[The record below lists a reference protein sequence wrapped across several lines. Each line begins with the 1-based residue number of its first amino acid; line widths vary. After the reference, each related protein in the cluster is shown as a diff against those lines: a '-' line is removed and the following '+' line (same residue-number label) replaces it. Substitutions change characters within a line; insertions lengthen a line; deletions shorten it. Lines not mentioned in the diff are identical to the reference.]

1 MNKYNIFLISISSLF
16 FASCSNEGQKNIEA
30 DKNEGIFLS
39 APTIERKASPEDAT
53 VFFIKPRANE
63 RFSGPIEV
71 EFGVSNI
78 EIVPSGQ
85 DQQGSGHH

>member
-16 FASCSNEGQKNIEA
+16 LASCSNEEQKNIEA
-30 DKNEGIFLS
+30 DKNENIFLS

-63 RFSGPIEV
+63 RFSGPIEI

-85 DQQGSGHH
+85 DQQGS

>member
-16 FASCSNEGQKNIEA
+16 LASCSNEGQKNIEA
-30 DKNEGIFLS
+30 DKNEDIFLS
-39 APTIERKASPEDAT
+39 APAIERKAAPEDAA

-71 EFGVSNI
+71 EFGVSTVSYTHLTLPTKR
-78 EIVPSGQ
+78 IV
-85 DQQGSGHH
+85 